1 MVGNMK
7 TDKFNIDDIVFF
19 KYGNGIVKSKIEYI
33 TYSKTGEV
41 LYYSISGFLNSL
53 FSENVLFSTLGE
65 LVGNESPKTQL
76 F

>member
-1 MVGNMK
+1 MK

-33 TYSKTGEV
+33 QYFEDGSVHYCIDGWCSFFKETE
-41 LYYSISGFLNSL
+41 L
-53 FSENVLFSTLGE
+53 FTTLDEAWGIK
-65 LVGNESPKTQL
+65 SPTKIQL